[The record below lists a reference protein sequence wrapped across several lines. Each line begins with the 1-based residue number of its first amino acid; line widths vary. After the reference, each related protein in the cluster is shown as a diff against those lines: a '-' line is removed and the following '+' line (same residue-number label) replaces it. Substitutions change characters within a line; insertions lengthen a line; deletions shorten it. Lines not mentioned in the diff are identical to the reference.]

1 MTERKT
7 DKRFSFRRLIEDR
20 GGNFAMMTAILLPV
34 TLGTVGVAMDYNN
47 LIQVKSA
54 LQDAAD
60 SAALAAASAMA
71 HKGMSDTE
79 AMELAKNFY
88 AAQYKN
94 LRGTAD
100 AVPGQEDE
108 FALDLGKNA
117 VASVTKNLGLNLNE
131 FDVTIKGTVDVPTN
145 AFTSLIGFKS
155 VKVSVVSTAKASK
168 ETKSALSMYL
178 VLDESGS
185 MSFTTDTVLS
195 NTVACVNYSASNWG
209 NKDKKPGQSG
219 YIKPSTP
226 CYVKKMAALK
236 TAAGVMFNTLT
247 AEAAKGTFVRLGAS
261 SYNDALKG
269 DSGIGPGTV
278 QASTYVTA
286 RPDVPTGGTDA
297 TASLTKAF
305 DALKKDNKDE
315 AAAHKLNG
323 VTQFERYIVLMTDG
337 EMTGNSG
344 SWNQTIDNN
353 VRKKCAEAKK
363 DGIRI
368 FTVAFMA
375 PDRGKSLLEYCA
387 TSLSDAKTPND
398 MSSLVTA
405 FEDIA
410 KEATKATTRLVN

>member
-1 MTERKT
+1 MTGRKT

-108 FALDLGKNA
+108 FAMDLGKNA
-117 VASVTKNLGLNLNE
+117 VASVNKVSGKNLDE
-131 FDVTIKGTVDVPTN
+131 YDVTVKGTVDVPTN
-145 AFTSLIGFKS
+145 AFTSLLGFKS
-155 VKVSVVSTAKASK
+155 VKVSVVSTAKSQK
-168 ETKSALSMYL
+168 EEKSALSMYL

-185 MSFTTDTVLS
+185 MAFATNTILS
-195 NTVACVNYSASNWG
+195 ATKACKNYYSTNWG
-209 NKDKKPGQSG
+209 NKDKVKA
-219 YIKPSTP
+219 STP
-226 CYVKKMAALK
+226 CFVTKMSALK
-236 TAAGVMFNTLT
+236 TAAGVMFSTLE
-247 AEAAKGTFVRLGAS
+247 AEAVKGTFVRLGAA
-261 SYNDALKG
+261 SYNAGQMGKTD
-269 DSGIGPGTV
+269 IGPGTAT
-278 QASTYVTA
+278 ASKYVTA
-286 RPDVPTGGTDA
+286 LPVEPSGGTDA
-297 TASLTKAF
+297 LAALDTAIKAIM
-305 DALKKDNKDE
+305 DKKEADE
-315 AAAHKLNG
+315 HEKNG
-323 VTQFERYIVLMTDG
+323 VSQFSRYIVLMTDG
-337 EMTGNSG
+337 EMTGNSA
-344 SWNQTIDNN
+344 SWNSTIDNN

-363 DGIRI
+363 ADIRI

-375 PDRGKSLLEYCA
+375 PQRGKDLLEACA
-387 TSLSDAKTPND
+387 SSLTDAKTPDD
-398 MSSLVTA
+398 MSGLVSA
-405 FEDIA
+405 FQDIA